1 MSLKFTRLTRLE
13 IKRLAAGASISEHG
27 ITATAL
33 KNGDIRYSV
42 SIMVD
47 GLRIHRTIGKA
58 SEGVTRQQAEDAIA
72 ALRTYAREERLNL
85 PKSRKTHRMFE
96 EAATAYLER
105 LEQGTGKNLKA
116 KRHQL
121 AKHLTPAFRRHRAD
135 KITTHMVQSYVR
147 DRLCMG
153 AAQATVNRELA
164 TLSHLIK
171 RMIEWKWIKAE
182 DAPVVSKGAEPPKAI
197 TVLSD
202 ADAAALRE
210 AAIADQDGLLNLF
223 VEFGMGTAMRHGEI
237 LRVRYDQI
245 NFDARRIYL
254 ERAKAGAREQ
264 PITSSLAA
272 FIAAAR
278 DRATDKAGWVFPSQ
292 RKGEDATYRLSMA
305 KQFKRAVERA
315 GLSPQRVTP
324 HIMRHT
330 AITRLVQ
337 AGVDLP
343 TIKKISGHKTML
355 MVMRYVHVHGTHI
368 DKAISALDA
377 RRSESITPEL
387 PPVAQTTLHDQ
398 AA

>member
-1 MSLKFTRLTRLE
+1 MSLKFTRLTRPE

-27 ITATAL
+27 VTATAL
-33 KNGDIRYSV
+33 KNGDVRYSV

-58 SEGVTRQQAEDAIA
+58 SEGTTRQQAEDAIA
-72 ALRTYAREERLNL
+72 TLRTHAREERLNL
-85 PKSRKTHRMFE
+85 PKSRKTHRTFE
-96 EAATAYLER
+96 EATTAYLER

-121 AKHLTPAFRRHRAD
+121 AKHLIPAFRKHRAD
-135 KITTHMVQSYVR
+135 KITSHMVQSYVR
-147 DRLCMG
+147 NRLATG

-164 TLSHLIK
+164 TLSHLFK
-171 RMIEWKWIKAE
+171 RMVEWKWIKAE
-182 DAPVVSKGAEPPKAI
+182 EAPTVSKGTEPPKAI
-197 TVLSD
+197 TILSE
-202 ADAAALRE
+202 ADAAALRN
-210 AAIADQDGLLNLF
+210 AAIGDQDGLLYLF
-223 VEFGMGTAMRHGEI
+223 VEFGLGAAMRHGEI

-264 PITSSLAA
+264 PITPTLAS

-278 DRATDKAGWVFPSQ
+278 EQAKDKSGWVFPSQ
-292 RKGEDATYRLSMA
+292 RKGEDATHRLSMA

-315 GLSPQRVTP
+315 GLSPRRVTP
-324 HIMRHT
+324 HVMRHT

-343 TIKKISGHKTML
+343 TIQKISGHKTML

-368 DKAISALDA
+368 DNAIRALDA
-377 RRSESITPEL
+377 HRSESITPEL
-387 PPVAQTTLHDQ
+387 PPVAQITLHDQ